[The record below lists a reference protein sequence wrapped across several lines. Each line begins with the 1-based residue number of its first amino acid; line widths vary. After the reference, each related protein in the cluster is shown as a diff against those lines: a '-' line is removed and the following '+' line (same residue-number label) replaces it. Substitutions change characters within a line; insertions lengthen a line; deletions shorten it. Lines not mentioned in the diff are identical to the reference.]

1 MISLK
6 KYNIVFTPDK
16 SGFIVTVPSLPGCVT
31 YGKTLSEAKKQAKDA
46 IKAYLASLDKHGE
59 VVRSDEE
66 TYFASVDVPFPVV
79 YA

>member
-31 YGKTLSEAKKQAKDA
+31 YGKTLSEAK
-46 IKAYLASLDKHGE
+46 IE
-59 VVRSDEE
+59 VNE
-66 TYFASVDVPFPVV
+66 FLNQ
-79 YA
+79 